1 MYHSPEIKM
10 SRTVRAQRSPITA
23 DCPSNVRA
31 QSAPAGRT
39 LRENR
44 DKRYTSR
51 DTDNGTL
58 ITRIYLGRKGR
69 LLIKIILRK
78 IKLLYYFFF

>member
-1 MYHSPEIKM
+1 MPQAAHRAMRSLSLSLSCGALFNLPVNVPLSGNKDVT
-10 SRTVRAQRSPITA
+10 RTVRTQRTPITA

-44 DKRYTSR
+44 AKRF
-51 DTDNGTL
+51 TL
-58 ITRIYLGRKGR
+58 YVA
-69 LLIKIILRK
+69 
-78 IKLLYYFFF
+78 